1 MHFNG
6 LYLLFFLRERTKT
19 MVDSGFNFMELSERQ
34 INSYDDLFYSS
45 DKQSFTHQP
54 FSLSQKMQPVFL
66 QRNWK
71 A

>member
-1 MHFNG
+1 
-6 LYLLFFLRERTKT
+6 
-19 MVDSGFNFMELSERQ
+19 MVDSGFNFMDLSERQ